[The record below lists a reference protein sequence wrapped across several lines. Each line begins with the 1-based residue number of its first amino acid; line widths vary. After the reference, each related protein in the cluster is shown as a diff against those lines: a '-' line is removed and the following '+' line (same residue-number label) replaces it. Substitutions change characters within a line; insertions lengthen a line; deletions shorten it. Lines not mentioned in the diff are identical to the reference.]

1 MIKRNLPY
9 FLLTAAITA
18 SAAIAA
24 IRLLVPK
31 IAEDRNRK
39 AAKRLHEKTS
49 RA

>member
-1 MIKRNLPY
+1 MIKNNIPY
-9 FLLTAAITA
+9 FLLTAAVTV
-18 SAAIAA
+18 AAAVAA
-24 IRLLVPK
+24 IRLLLPK